1 MNVLLTG
8 AFGNIGQSA
17 LHELVEQGHT
27 VRCFDLKTG
36 VNEGIASR
44 LSVRYGDQMQIAW
57 GDLRRPADTA
67 SAVRDQDVIVH
78 MAFIIPKMSA
88 TGIESE
94 SQPELARAVNVGGTR
109 SLLDAARAA
118 SRPLRFLSSYHV
130 YGLTQHLP
138 PPRMVSDPVQPVE
151 HYARH
156 KVECEQ
162 MTRESGLEWGIFRL
176 CAALPLALRLNPGMF
191 DVPLDNRMEFVHTR
205 DAGLAIANGVSHP
218 AIWGRILHI
227 GGGPR
232 CQYIFR
238 EIVSRVLGAVGV
250 GMLPEQAF
258 NTAPFATD
266 WVDTTE
272 SQALLRYQTRDL
284 GDYVRDMQALMEFR
298 LRLAR
303 IARGLARRWLLRQSP
318 YYHPASALGALV

>member
-17 LHELVEQGHT
+17 LHELVAQGHI
-27 VRCFDLKTG
+27 VRCFDLKTRA
-36 VNEGIASR
+36 NERIASR
-44 LSVRYGDQMQIAW
+44 LAARYGDQMQITW
-57 GDLRRPADTA
+57 GNLRRPADIA
-67 SAVRDQDVIVH
+67 PAIRDQEVIVH
-78 MAFIIPKMSA
+78 LAFIIPKMSA

-94 SQPELARAVNVGGTR
+94 LQPELARAVNVGGTR
-109 SLLDAARAA
+109 NLLEAACGA
-118 SRPLRFLSSYHV
+118 SRPPRFLFLSSYHV
-130 YGLTQHLP
+130 YGVTQHLP
-138 PPRMVSDPVQPVE
+138 PPRTVNDPVQPVE

-162 MTRESGLEWGIFRL
+162 MVRESGLEWGIFRL
-176 CAALPLALRLNPGMF
+176 CAALPLALKLDPGMF

-238 EIVSRVLGAVGV
+238 EIVSRVLGGVGV

-266 WVDTTE
+266 WVDTAE

-284 GDYVRDMQALMEFR
+284 GDYVRDMQALMGFR

-303 IARGLARRWLLRQSP
+303 VARGLTRRWLLRQSP
-318 YYHPASALGALV
+318 YYCLAAR